1 MKNLFLLSLLLF
13 SLSAFAQYDITK
25 VDKKAVALYEKALE
39 LTDANRFKE
48 SIDVLQQAISR
59 DDRFVDAYLSLA
71 GVYGQ
76 LKDYAQSV
84 AFYEKAMAMD
94 AAYTSDFLL
103 PYSINLAGK
112 GDFEKALQT
121 VNTLLAKP
129 NLHPSTKKAAEYR
142 QKTYQFAVDYAKT
155 HPVRN
160 YVFSPQNLG
169 DAVNSKE
176 SEYFPSM
183 PVDGKLLVFT
193 RRVNDFNED
202 FFASQREGD
211 HWTNAVRLPG
221 AINTPQNEGA
231 QTISQDGEWLV
242 FTGCNRPD
250 GEGSCDL
257 YISYKTPDGWSPAFN
272 LGNKVNTDQ
281 WESQPSLSPDKR
293 DLYFA
298 SRRQDGYGGSDIYVA
313 HLLPSGKWSE
323 PENLGPQINTAGDE
337 STPFIHADNQTL
349 FFASNGL
356 PGYGNED
363 LFVVRKSA
371 DGKWGKPENLG
382 YPINTIEHEGSLFIA
397 ADGKTAYYSTDRADS
412 KGGLDIYSFELRE
425 DLRPAKTLWVKGKV
439 YDSKTSAGLPSSV
452 ELIDLAS
459 RQTLSKVQTNETGNY
474 LITLPV
480 GKDYAF
486 NVNRKGYLFYSD
498 NFSLKNKA
506 ADSTYQKD
514 IPLQP
519 IEVEAGIVLRNLF
532 FETNKY
538 DIKPESEVELNK
550 VVQFLQDNPTV
561 KIQLEGHTDNVG
573 SAADNQ
579 KLSQARAYSVVNYLV
594 EKGIKSTRLVAKGFG
609 ATRPVADNKTEAGRA
624 QNRRTELRVIE
635 K

>member
-1 MKNLFLLSLLLF
+1 M
-13 SLSAFAQYDITK
+13 
-25 VDKKAVALYEKALE
+25 
-39 LTDANRFKE
+39 
-48 SIDVLQQAISR
+48 
-59 DDRFVDAYLSLA
+59 
-71 GVYGQ
+71 
-76 LKDYAQSV
+76 
-84 AFYEKAMAMD
+84 
-94 AAYTSDFLL
+94 
-103 PYSINLAGK
+103 
-112 GDFEKALQT
+112 
-121 VNTLLAKP
+121 
-129 NLHPSTKKAAEYR
+129 
-142 QKTYQFAVDYAKT
+142 
-155 HPVRN
+155 
-160 YVFSPQNLG
+160 
-169 DAVNSKE
+169 
-176 SEYFPSM
+176 
-183 PVDGKLLVFT
+183 
-193 RRVNDFNED
+193 
-202 FFASQREGD
+202 
-211 HWTNAVRLPG
+211 PG

-231 QTISQDGEWLV
+231 QNISQDGEWLV

-257 YISYKTPDGWSPAFN
+257 YISYKTPTGWSPAFN

-281 WESQPSLSPDKR
+281 WESQPCLSPDKR

-298 SRRQDGYGGSDIYVA
+298 SRRQDGYGGSDIYVS
-313 HLLPSGKWSE
+313 HLLPSGRWSE
-323 PENLGPQINTAGDE
+323 PENLGPEINTPGDE

-363 LFVVRKSA
+363 LFVVRKGA

-397 ADGKTAYYSTDRADS
+397 ADGKTAYYASDRADS

-425 DLRPAKTLWVKGKV
+425 DIRPSRTLWVKGKV
-439 YDSKTSAGLPSSV
+439 FDSKTSTGLPSSV

-459 RQTLSKVQTNETGNY
+459 KQTISKVQTDETGNY

-506 ADSTYQKD
+506 PDSTYQKD

-519 IEVEAGIVLRNLF
+519 IEVQAGIVLRNLF

-579 KLSQARAYSVVNYLV
+579 KLSTARAYAVVNYLI
-594 EKGIKSTRLVAKGFG
+594 EHGIKGTRLMAKGFG
-609 ATRPVADNKTEAGRA
+609 ATKPVADNKTEAGRA
-624 QNRRTELRVIE
+624 QNRRTELRIIE